1 MGKGGSNEIQETEAQ
16 KAAASVAME
25 QWDLYKNDLQ
35 KYEDIFIEKVD
46 ALNSEGEFDNWRAP
60 QRLAPRKLLA
70 RPELAWLIPWLP
82 AGQTRPVAGTRRQ
95 WKAWQLTRH

>member
-35 KYEDIFIEKVD
+35 KYEDIFIEELWDVSFLD
-46 ALNSEGEFDNWRAP
+46 PTTGEEIDVRVEGRPLGVSSWSIVPTASLVP
-60 QRLAPRKLLA
+60 LLD
-70 RPELAWLIPWLP
+70 LS
-82 AGQTRPVAGTRRQ
+82 AGGGSDGG
-95 WKAWQLTRH
+95 

>member
-35 KYEDIFIEKVD
+35 
-46 ALNSEGEFDNWRAP
+46 
-60 QRLAPRKLLA
+60 Q
-70 RPELAWLIPWLP
+70 
-82 AGQTRPVAGTRRQ
+82 
-95 WKAWQLTRH
+95 